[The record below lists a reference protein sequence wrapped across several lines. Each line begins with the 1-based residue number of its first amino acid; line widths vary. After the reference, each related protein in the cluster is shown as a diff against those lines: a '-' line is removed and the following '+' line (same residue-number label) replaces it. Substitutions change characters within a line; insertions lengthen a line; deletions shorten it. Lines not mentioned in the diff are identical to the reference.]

1 MQFLR
6 TLLDNLAYLNPIPL
20 AGWLVWLGLA
30 GLLGIALFNWR
41 KYHTEWNARATWI
54 FVILTLA
61 TPFAALFFG
70 LEFSTGSTL
79 PVPGLPEEPAG
90 STMMIFSAIPWILAG
105 GLLGP
110 IAAAGLGI
118 LSGLLRGVWDTHTLF
133 TALDLGLMGVMFA
146 VASRQ
151 RYRTVLYR
159 ILRQPLLSALS
170 LTLPHAAL
178 FVLATLF
185 TLSASASVTERLDYA
200 FSNLG
205 VVSLAFAGEM
215 FVAGLAAQIIA
226 MVFRN
231 RWGGLGMLQ
240 PSPSER
246 SIETR
251 FILGAGT
258 IISILLLTLLIGD
271 WLVAGAA
278 ARNLLRDRLKSSAE
292 LAAQN
297 VPFFLETGQNLA
309 LQIAKDPRL
318 QNADAD
324 IAAILNEHSQAVPY
338 FSQLVIFDMQT
349 NTMLASYPVEPVF
362 QITRPEEDGLALAQ
376 QGVPNQIYTV
386 PPLVEGDSAGV
397 SFLAAV
403 PRTEDRQYVLIGRT
417 YLDTN
422 PYTRPLVNNLNSLAG
437 VNGAGQLIADG
448 VVVYHSEAVQNW
460 TPYEGEQS
468 DQPAF
473 FDETASMGTRQIVY
487 YQPVEG
493 HPWAV
498 VLAIPAQ
505 ETQQLA
511 INIALPI
518 SLMIILLGLVALI
531 SLRVNLRSVT
541 GSLQSLAAETKY
553 LATGQLDRPLK
564 AEGEDEVSELRRAF
578 EQMRV
583 SLQARLQDL
592 NRLLIA
598 SQGVASSLTLAEA
611 LRPVL
616 EAVVANG
623 ASSARIILLRE
634 MLPTPVETPVRF
646 AEGIEQDVYMH
657 LDQQVL
663 ALAEEQERIV
673 MATLSRTRG
682 LVLDPNLPHPESLI
696 ALALRHEN
704 RYYGVL
710 WAAYNKQRAF
720 SDADLRFI
728 STLASQASLAVANIR
743 LFLTVELNRRQL
755 EAILNSTPDPV
766 LVTDASNRL
775 ILANPAAGNVFGVT
789 IRRGERPDF
798 EKTIPNDGLR
808 DLLQASS
815 TERQSAEISM
825 PDGKT
830 YLAMASPMTAE
841 GKTVGRVCILRDV
854 TQLKEIDTLKSD
866 FVSTV
871 SHDLR
876 SPLTLMR
883 GYATMLEMAGELN
896 EQQKSYI
903 KMIVQ
908 GVDNM
913 ARLVNNLLDLG
924 RIEFGVGLQVD
935 SIPVLDILERVT
947 GSLQMQAK
955 QKQISLGVEIPRDLP
970 HAIEADQALLH
981 QALYNLV
988 ENALK
993 YTPESGEVTIRL
1005 QTAPSELTFAVQDS
1019 GIGIPKNDLP
1029 RLFEKFFRGTNR
1041 EALAQ
1046 RGTGLGLAIVKSIA
1060 ERHGGKVW
1068 VESELGEGSTFYLQ
1082 IPLAQSKVAQ
1092 RVP

>member
-1 MQFLR
+1 MRFLA
-6 TLLDNLAYLNPIPL
+6 TLLTNLAYFNPIPP

-30 GLLGIALFNWR
+30 GLLGVALFNWR
-41 KYHTEWNARATWI
+41 KYHVEWNARATWTLVAL
-54 FVILTLA
+54 VIA
-61 TPFAALFFG
+61 VPFASLFLG
-70 LEFSTGSTL
+70 LEFSASSTL

-90 STMMIFSAIPWILAG
+90 STMMIFSALPWILAG

-110 IAAAGLGI
+110 FAAAGLGL
-118 LSGLLRGVWDTHTLF
+118 LSGLIRGVWDTHTLF
-133 TALDLGLMGVMFA
+133 TILDFGLMGTMFA
-146 VASRQ
+146 VANQQ
-151 RYRTVLYR
+151 RYRTLIYR
-159 ILRQPLLSALS
+159 LLRQPLVSALS
-170 LTLPHAAL
+170 LTLAHAML
-178 FVLATLF
+178 FVLGALF
-185 TLSASASVTERLDYA
+185 TLSTSTSVTERLDYA
-200 FSNLG
+200 LSNLG
-205 VVSLAFAGEM
+205 VVSLTFAGEM
-215 FVAGLAAQIIA
+215 LVAGITAQVIA
-226 MVFRN
+226 IVFPN
-231 RWGGLGMLQ
+231 RWGGLRMLQ
-240 PSPSER
+240 PSPAER

-251 FILGAGT
+251 FIFGAGT
-258 IISILLLTLLIGD
+258 IISVLLFTLLVGD
-271 WLVAGAA
+271 WVVAGAA
-278 ARNLLRDRLKSSAE
+278 ARDLLRDRLKSSAE
-292 LAAQN
+292 LASQN

-309 LQIAKDPRL
+309 LQIANDRRF
-318 QNADAD
+318 QDANADFSTV
-324 IAAILNEHSQAVPY
+324 LNERSQAVPY
-338 FSQLVIFDMQT
+338 FNQLVVFDIQT
-349 NTMLASYPVEPVF
+349 KTMLGNYPSESAF
-362 QITRPEEDGLALAQ
+362 QMTRQEEDGLLLAG
-376 QGVPNQIYTV
+376 QGVPSQTYTV
-386 PPLVEGDSAGV
+386 PPVTDGEAAGV
-397 SFLAAV
+397 SFLAAI
-403 PRTEDRQYVLIGRT
+403 PGTDRVLIGRT
-417 YLDTN
+417 YLGLN
-422 PYTRPLVNNLNSLAG
+422 PYTRSLINNLNSLAG
-437 VNGAGQLIADG
+437 VNGAGMLIADG
-448 VVVYHSEAVQNW
+448 VIVYHSQSAQNW
-460 TPYEGEQS
+460 TTYEGQRS

-473 FDETASMGTRQIVY
+473 FDETASLGTRELVY
-487 YQPVEG
+487 YQPVPG

-498 VLAIPAQ
+498 VLTIPAQ

-518 SLMIILLGLVALI
+518 SLMIILLGLIALI
-531 SLRVNLRSVT
+531 SLRVNLRTVT
-541 GSLQSLAAETKY
+541 GSLQSLATEAKY
-553 LATGQLDRPLK
+553 LSTGQLDRPLNVD
-564 AEGEDEVSELRRAF
+564 GEDDVSELRRAF

-592 NRLLIA
+592 NRLLVA
-598 SQGVASSLTLAEA
+598 SQGVASSLTLADA

-646 AEGIEQDVYMH
+646 ADGIEQDVYMH

-663 ALAEEQERIV
+663 ALAEQQERLV

-710 WAAYNKQRAF
+710 WAAYNKQRVF
-720 SDADLRFI
+720 SEADLRFI

-743 LFLTVELNRRQL
+743 LFLTVELSRRQL

-798 EKTIPNDGLR
+798 EKTIQVKGLR
-808 DLLQASS
+808 ELLQASS
-815 TERQSAEISM
+815 AERRSAEISM

-830 YLAMASPMTAE
+830 YLAMASPMTAD

-883 GYATMLEMAGELN
+883 GYATMLEMAGDLN
-896 EQQKSYI
+896 EQQKSYT

-913 ARLVNNLLDLG
+913 AKLVNNLLDLG
-924 RIEFGVGLQVD
+924 RIDFGVGLQVENV
-935 SIPVLDILERVT
+935 PVLDILERVI

-955 QKQISLGVEIPRDLP
+955 QKQISLGMELPKDLP
-970 HAIEADQALLH
+970 YNMEADQALLQ
-981 QALYNLV
+981 QAVYNLV

-993 YTPESGEVTIRL
+993 YTPEGGEVTIHL
-1005 QTAPSELTFAVQDS
+1005 QTAPSALIFAVQDS
-1019 GIGIPKNDLP
+1019 GIGIPESDLP
-1029 RLFEKFFRGTNR
+1029 RLFEKFYRGTNR
-1041 EALAQ
+1041 EALAK

-1068 VESELGEGSTFYLQ
+1068 AESELGQGSTFYLQ
-1082 IPLAQSKVAQ
+1082 IPLAQPKESQ
-1092 RVP
+1092 RV

>member
-1 MQFLR
+1 MQIANDPR
-6 TLLDNLAYLNPIPL
+6 WQDPNGDAD
-20 AGWLVWLGLA
+20 LVA
-30 GLLGIALFNWR
+30 
-41 KYHTEWNARATWI
+41 
-54 FVILTLA
+54 
-61 TPFAALFFG
+61 
-70 LEFSTGSTL
+70 
-79 PVPGLPEEPAG
+79 
-90 STMMIFSAIPWILAG
+90 
-105 GLLGP
+105 
-110 IAAAGLGI
+110 I
-118 LSGLLRGVWDTHTLF
+118 LS
-133 TALDLGLMGVMFA
+133 
-146 VASRQ
+146 
-151 RYRTVLYR
+151 
-159 ILRQPLLSALS
+159 
-170 LTLPHAAL
+170 
-178 FVLATLF
+178 
-185 TLSASASVTERLDYA
+185 
-200 FSNLG
+200 
-205 VVSLAFAGEM
+205 
-215 FVAGLAAQIIA
+215 
-226 MVFRN
+226 
-231 RWGGLGMLQ
+231 
-240 PSPSER
+240 
-246 SIETR
+246 
-251 FILGAGT
+251 
-258 IISILLLTLLIGD
+258 
-271 WLVAGAA
+271 
-278 ARNLLRDRLKSSAE
+278 
-292 LAAQN
+292 
-297 VPFFLETGQNLA
+297 
-309 LQIAKDPRL
+309 
-318 QNADAD
+318 
-324 IAAILNEHSQAVPY
+324 EHSRAVPY
-338 FSQLVIFDMQT
+338 FRQLVIFDVQT
-349 NTMLASYPVEPVF
+349 NTILATYPAEPDF
-362 QITRPEEDGLALAQ
+362 QITRPEEDGLVLAQ
-376 QGVPNQIYTV
+376 QGVPNQIYAV
-386 PPLVEGDSAGV
+386 PPLTDEDSAGI

-403 PRTEDRQYVLIGRT
+403 PQTEDRQYVLVGRT
-417 YLDTN
+417 YLSTN
-422 PYTRPLVNNLNSLAG
+422 PYTRPLINNLNSLAG

-448 VVVYHSEAVQNW
+448 VVVYHSESAQNW

-468 DQPAF
+468 DQPSF
-473 FDETASMGTRQIVY
+473 FDEMAPTGTRQLVY

-541 GSLQSLAAETKY
+541 GSLHSLAAETKY
-553 LATGQLDRPLK
+553 LATGQLDRPLNIS
-564 AEGEDEVSELRRAF
+564 GDDEVSDLRRAF

-592 NRLLIA
+592 NRLLVA

-611 LRPVL
+611 LQPVL

-646 AEGIEQDVYMH
+646 ADGEEQDVYMH

-673 MATLSRTRG
+673 MATVSRTRG
-682 LVLDPNLPHPESLI
+682 LVLDSNLPYPESLI

-728 STLASQASLAVANIR
+728 TTLASQASLAVANIR

-775 ILANPAAGNVFGVT
+775 ILANPAAGSVFGVT

-798 EKTIPNDGLR
+798 EKTIHHDGLR
-808 DLLQASS
+808 DLLQASA
-815 TERQSAEISM
+815 TERHSAEIRMS
-825 PDGKT
+825 DGKT

-903 KMIVQ
+903 RMIVQ

-955 QKQISLGVEIPRDLP
+955 QKQISIGVEIPKDLP
-970 HAIEADQALLH
+970 HAIEADPALLQ

-993 YTPESGEVTIRL
+993 YTPEGGEVTIHL

-1019 GIGIPKNDLP
+1019 GIGIPNNDLP
-1029 RLFEKFFRGTNR
+1029 RLFEKFYRGTNR

-1060 ERHGGKVW
+1060 ERHSGKVW
-1068 VESELGEGSTFYLQ
+1068 VESELGKGSTFYLQ
-1082 IPLAQSKVAQ
+1082 IPLAQSRVPQ
-1092 RVP
+1092 RVQ